1 MMRASGIYAVVR
13 ECHVRVEDERV
24 REECERLVNVLMRGE
39 EGEELDE
46 IPMGAPGE
54 GQGVGVRGGVRQGM
68 VQELQVDDGESDTR
82 KAIETKDDD
91 DDEIVEVF

>member
-1 MMRASGIYAVVR
+1 M
-13 ECHVRVEDERV
+13 RVEDERV

-54 GQGVGVRGGVRQGM
+54 GQGLGVGGGVRQGM
-68 VQELQVDDGESDTR
+68 VQELQDDDGESDTR